1 MAYPTRRDTLRYLAS
16 GVAVAGLGAPIP
28 AALGQSLPDIAV
40 VQGGDVAARVRQVVA
55 EMGGIGRFVSRGDRV
70 VVKPNIGF
78 GNPPERGS
86 TTDPRVVRTIVKL
99 ALEAGARQVTV
110 FDNPC
115 HHAEIALDISGIQKA
130 LADVDQVACY
140 NLAGSKLFREVPIPS
155 GKALKKQEVAT
166 DILEADTIINVPCA
180 KSHGA
185 TRVSFGL
192 KNWMGVVKDRKWW
205 HVAVDLNQAI
215 ADLATIIR
223 PKLTILD
230 ATRALVTGG
239 PSGPGDVRELG
250 TLVAGVDPL
259 SIDVFA
265 LGLAPWGGAGF
276 TVDQI
281 PYLRKAAEIGVGQLD
296 ISGLVIRRVVM

>member
-1 MAYPTRRDTLRYLAS
+1 
-16 GVAVAGLGAPIP
+16 
-28 AALGQSLPDIAV
+28 V
-40 VQGGDVAARVRQVVA
+40 VQAGDVAARVRQLVS
-55 EMGGIGRFVSRGDRV
+55 EMGGIGRFVSRGDKV

-86 TTDPRVVRTIVKL
+86 TTDPRVVRALVEL

-115 HHAEIALDISGIQKA
+115 HHADIALDISGIKGI
-130 LADVDQVACY
+130 LAGMDQVACY
-140 NLAGSKLFREVPIPS
+140 NLAGSGLFREVPIPD
-155 GKALKKQEVAT
+155 GRALKKQEVAT

-180 KSHGA
+180 KSHSA
-185 TRVSFGL
+185 AKVSFGL

-215 ADLATIIR
+215 ADLATIIH

-239 PSGPGDVRELG
+239 PAGPGDVRELG
-250 TLVAGVDPL
+250 TLVACTDPVAL
-259 SIDVFA
+259 DVFA
-265 LGLAPWGGAGF
+265 LSLAPWGGSGF
-276 TVDQI
+276 TVEQVT
-281 PYLRKAAEIGVGQLD
+281 YLGKAAEAGVGRLD
-296 ISGLVIRRVVM
+296 ISGLNVRRVVM